1 MPTISNDTQ
10 FRQALEQ
17 LQLQEQRAV
26 AALFVNRLAQLA
38 REPQLRE
45 AIDTAMDPDA
55 SATQRANA
63 YRNAKSIAV
72 SSYTTCGKDAD
83 WLGQAEHF
91 LAAACAVALTPDDAI
106 PERLN
111 LAWKAAMQTRMAHN
125 CAMIDSEQA
134 DDVTVFKQQYD
145 ILEEFLS

>member
-10 FRQALEQ
+10 FRQALEK
-17 LQLQEQRAV
+17 LELNEQRAA
-26 AALFVNRLAQLA
+26 AALFVNNLSNLA

-45 AIDTAMDPDA
+45 AIEVAMDPDA
-55 SATQRANA
+55 SATQCANA

-72 SSYTTCGKDAD
+72 GSYTSCGKDAD

-106 PERLN
+106 PDRLN

-125 CAMIDSEQA
+125 CAMIESEQA
-134 DDVTVFKQQYD
+134 DDVTIFKQQYD
-145 ILEEFLS
+145 ILEEFLA